1 LLDDGR
7 GGEKGGDSLVLTR
20 HICDAESEESSPESF
35 VACRTLRF
43 DDFQGPHFFE
53 NLGFFC

>member
-1 LLDDGR
+1 
-7 GGEKGGDSLVLTR
+7 LVLTR

-53 NLGFFC
+53 NLGFSVKSRGKIR